1 MIATARDLELPEDD
15 RCTDALRLLSIASS
29 SIDFKQLGAETLAKS
44 DPQNCISEAAFDMA
58 ALLTASLHFPK
69 QAFGAERGVL
79 IGAALHTLDVMTELH
94 MSGPDG
100 PAILPTLR
108 QVVANPG
115 VGVELLDPRVRQA
128 SQATAATPWGMLA
141 QQGAHRVCEMLFQAE
156 QSAADGWDNPA
167 REMFSNAEELLY
179 AMHTAELTDTLWTN
193 QDPASAFTMLK
204 CSKTL
209 LRCAAAE
216 HSAHGGLNDLQAA
229 SVPVAL
235 AMLDEL
241 LEALLQLPGDTS
253 RLIAFADFSPA
264 ASATVPAR
272 QAAEIHEDDDEA
284 ARIKIAFDANY
295 SMAELAKALKEHHAR
310 DASDDWPVYDGIL
323 SRIQQLSE
331 VVYYAMRLGG
341 TGPSVTYPSHETLQ
355 HFLDGHLGL
364 ILKDG
369 P

>member
-1 MIATARDLELPEDD
+1 MNAVATKPKA
-15 RCTDALRLLSIASS
+15 TTQ
-29 SIDFKQLGAETLAKS
+29 K
-44 DPQNCISEAAFDMA
+44 
-58 ALLTASLHFPK
+58 TAGS
-69 QAFGAERGVL
+69 
-79 IGAALHTLDVMTELH
+79 
-94 MSGPDG
+94 
-100 PAILPTLR
+100 
-108 QVVANPG
+108 
-115 VGVELLDPRVRQA
+115 
-128 SQATAATPWGMLA
+128 ATAAAPWGMLA

-156 QSAADGWDNPA
+156 QSDGDGWDNPA

-179 AMHTAELTDTLWTN
+179 AMHTAALTDSLWTN
-193 QDPASAFTMLK
+193 QDPASACTMLK

-216 HSAHGGLNDLQAA
+216 HSVRGGLNDLQAA

-241 LEALLQLPGDTS
+241 LEALLPLPGDMS

-272 QAAEIHEDDDEA
+272 QVAEPHEDDDEA
-284 ARIKIAFDANY
+284 ARVKIAFDANY

-310 DASDDWPVYDGIL
+310 EAGDDWPVYDGIL
-323 SRIQQLSE
+323 GRIQQLSE

-341 TGPSVTYPSHETLQ
+341 TDASMTYPSNETLQ
-355 HFLDGHLGL
+355 RFLDGHLGL

>member
-1 MIATARDLELPEDD
+1 MNAVASKPKATAKKP
-15 RCTDALRLLSIASS
+15 
-29 SIDFKQLGAETLAKS
+29 
-44 DPQNCISEAAFDMA
+44 
-58 ALLTASLHFPK
+58 
-69 QAFGAERGVL
+69 
-79 IGAALHTLDVMTELH
+79 
-94 MSGPDG
+94 
-100 PAILPTLR
+100 
-108 QVVANPG
+108 
-115 VGVELLDPRVRQA
+115 VG
-128 SQATAATPWGMLA
+128 SATAAAPWGMHA
-141 QQGAHRVCEMLFQAE
+141 QHGAHRVCEMLFQAE
-156 QSAADGWDNPA
+156 QSAADDWDNPA

-179 AMHTAELTDTLWTN
+179 AMHTAELTDSLWTN

-216 HSAHGGLNDLQAA
+216 HSARGGLNDLQAA

-253 RLIAFADFSPA
+253 RLIAFADFLPGAIAAPA
-264 ASATVPAR
+264 QAR
-272 QAAEIHEDDDEA
+272 AAEPDDEA
-284 ARIKIAFDANY
+284 ARVKIAFDANY
-295 SMAELAKALKEHHAR
+295 SMAELAKALKQHHAR
-310 DASDDWPVYDGIL
+310 EAGDDWPVYDGIL

-341 TGPSVTYPSHETLQ
+341 TEASMTYPSNETLQ
-355 HFLDGHLGL
+355 RFLDGHLGL